1 MSNTIEVKIDDDE
14 LYSAFLRESEGMG
27 LSVEAAV
34 AEAIR
39 EWLLVL
45 EEDREG
51 VGVAEER
58 IAEYEATGNA
68 VEIDEVMRERGLKS

>member
-45 EEDREG
+45 K
-51 VGVAEER
+51 R
-58 IAEYEATGNA
+58 IGKMWGSPRKESPNTKRPAT
-68 VEIDEVMRERGLKS
+68 RSKSMK